1 MSDHKTKKPPDFNPG
16 RRRFFINDIPG
27 SLVFGYAVKT
37 GIAVAALELFF
48 SSPGQ
53 KTFGSENVHYP
64 GYHEQLKRLKQNGE
78 WQVRIELEKS
88 RIAAAGEAHPE
99 EIYRDSKIEYK
110 LIGSLKRYEWEPTN
124 KVFFTTFKKVINKL
138 REAPRC
144 YEILSEFHKRN
155 NHLTHEIWY
164 HPYYVDLTYFMC
176 GKTVHQMHVARTFID
191 TSEKSL
197 IGTMYHELI
206 AHGSQVV
213 ELSNKSNRAG
223 VGRIRIMK
231 QWERELEGHL
241 IKWYAEKEMYGFR
254 EIKNVQEEMKRWLGV
269 FPEWNYFRIKEVEKL
284 DVKDVIRHLLTHY
297 QKKYRN
303 DNWVSTT
310 YLHKLIS

>member
-1 MSDHKTKKPPDFNPG
+1 MLTDFNPL
-16 RRRFFINDIPG
+16 RRRFLIRDIPG
-27 SLVFGYAVKT
+27 AVVSWYAVKA
-37 GIAVAALELFF
+37 GIAVGAIEFFFTSLE
-48 SSPGQ
+48 Q
-53 KTFGSENVHYP
+53 KAFGSETVHYP
-64 GYHEQLKRLKQNGE
+64 GYHEQQKRLIQTGE

-88 RIAAAGEAHPE
+88 RLAAGEVRPE
-99 EIYRDSKIEYK
+99 EIYEDSKIEYK
-110 LIGSLKRYEWEPTN
+110 LIGSLKRYDGEPTN
-124 KVFFTTFKKVINKL
+124 KAFFKTFTKVIHKL

-144 YEILSEFHKRN
+144 YEILSEFNKKN
-155 NHLTHEIWY
+155 NHITHEIWY

-213 ELSNKSNRAG
+213 ELTNKGKRAG

-269 FPEWNYFRIKEVEKL
+269 FPEWSYFRIKEIEKL

-310 YLHKLIS
+310 YLHKLVS